1 MASRKTFAILL
12 GFSAIAG
19 AGAAHAAHRAP
30 AAPEANH
37 GLNSPNQPVVR
48 RTDFALDLNAGNGL
62 APSEQGRLD
71 AWFHSLGLG
80 YGDRIFVDGDAYGRA
95 RADVAAVA
103 ADYGLLLSDGAPI
116 SAGAPA
122 PGTVRIVVSR
132 STASVPNCPVWRG
145 HDSPTETSANY
156 GCAINSNLAAMIAD
170 PNDLVLGQAGS
181 AVSNAA
187 TAAKAIKTYREAPPT
202 GAKGLIDTSTTGSH

>member
-1 MASRKTFAILL
+1 MASRKTLAILL
-12 GFSAIAG
+12 AFGAIAG
-19 AGAAHAAHRAP
+19 AGTAHAA
-30 AAPEANH
+30 PESNH

-80 YGDRIFVDGDAYGRA
+80 YGDRIFVDGDSGYGRT

-116 SAGAPA
+116 TAGAPP

-156 GCAINSNLAAMIAD
+156 GCAINSNLAAMVAD